1 MVKKKKTS
9 KKNTKSNSNFNKNLL
24 IGVAVI
30 ILLFIFAYNFGEYD
44 QISEDGL
51 GSMKEEMDNEENYQ
65 YPQINSCAKKG
76 ESCGIIEDLSKENY
90 KECCKGENP
99 TCKDSELVYRSLICK
114 TVQGKLRGT
123 CEYCQNFKESC
134 DDNSDCCSGYCLIDS
149 SDKPQ
154 KGRGYCHIKDG
165 EEKENF

>member
-1 MVKKKKTS
+1 MMKKKKTS
-9 KKNTKSNSNFNKNLL
+9 KKNTKSNSNFNRNLL

-51 GSMKEEMDNEENYQ
+51 GNMMREEENYQ
-65 YPQINSCAKKG
+65 YFPINSCAKEG
-76 ESCGIIEDLSKENY
+76 ESCGIIEDLSKEDY
-90 KECCKGENP
+90 KECCKG
-99 TCKDSELVYRSLICK
+99 KDSELVYRSLICK
-114 TVQGKLRGT
+114 TVQGKLGGT

-134 DDNSDCCSGYCLIDS
+134 DDNSDCCSGYCLIDP

-154 KGRGYCHIKDG
+154 KGRGYCHIKDD